1 MKKKFLVVFL
11 LSLPLLALGVVAEKP
26 EKRFVDFDFRIKDH
40 NLNSPELLVSGY
52 LTPNRNLVY
61 SHVDINIFGAMTTL
75 SPLSIPEKSIYNDLY
90 IGETVEF
97 NIPILV
103 TSTEH
108 NHINI
113 TVRSVDKKKNRKT
126 DIFDYYI
133 TKPMNSI
140 VSIKKSE

>member
-1 MKKKFLVVFL
+1 MKKQILILL
-11 LSLPLLALGVVAEKP
+11 LSISLSAIAEVELEL
-26 EKRFVDFDFRIKDH
+26 EKKFVDFDFRIKEH
-40 NLNSPELLVSGY
+40 SLNSPELLVSGY

-75 SPLSIPEKSIYNDLY
+75 SPLSIPDKSIYNDLY

-97 NIPILV
+97 NIPMLV
-103 TSTEH
+103 TSTDY

-140 VSIKKSE
+140 VSIKKADQ